1 MSDPTFDW
9 FRFDNSALRELPGE
23 ASGRP
28 HRRFIPH
35 VSLSRTSPTPVR
47 GPVLRIWVPEVAAL
61 LGVPTAPDEAART
74 ALGAIFA
81 GNTLLAGSEPFAT
94 RYGGH
99 QFGHWADQ
107 LGDGRAISLGEV
119 RVAASAADD
128 GAAAERRY
136 ELQLKGAGVTPY
148 SRGADG
154 RAVLRSSIRELICS
168 EAMAHLGVPTTR
180 ALCLVTTGEA
190 VVRDAMYDGHPRP
203 EPGAVVCR
211 VAESF
216 FRLGHFQIHAAHDE
230 REPLRALLR
239 HVLRRH
245 EPDLAALPEPEAA
258 LELLRRVCRRTAH
271 LAVHWQR
278 VGFVHGVLNTDNV
291 SILGLTIDY
300 GPYGWLDTFDPG
312 WTPNTTDAHG
322 RRYRFGAQ
330 PEVLHWNL
338 ARFAEALLPLVE
350 GDVAALEA
358 ALEVYPAVFAREFD
372 AMVATR
378 LGLPVPGSP
387 SDTEP
392 EADAALTDGLFG
404 LLQATEVDPTLF
416 FRGLGAL
423 PALDEGGAALGSSAA
438 DRFAPVAAA
447 FYDDSLREGAGD
459 PALASQIAAVLARYQ
474 DRVRQVGI
482 PDGARKAA
490 MDAVNPAVIPRNY
503 LVQQAIEEAEAG
515 NFQGVERLLGAIR
528 HPYRE
533 PQDPSLLARR
543 PEWARRKVGC
553 SMLSCSS

>member
-1 MSDPTFDW
+1 MSDPISDW
-9 FRFDNSALRELPGE
+9 FRFDNSALRDLPGE

-35 VSLSRTSPTPVR
+35 VCLSRAEPTPVR
-47 GPVLRIWVPEVAAL
+47 GPTLRVWVPEVAEL
-61 LGVPTAPDEAART
+61 LGVPTSPDTAARA
-74 ALGAIFA
+74 ALGAAFA
-81 GNTLLAGSEPFAT
+81 GNTRLAGSEPFAT

-119 RVAASAADD
+119 CVAATSTDPDAPAA
-128 GAAAERRY
+128 RRY

-154 RAVLRSSIRELICS
+154 RAVLRSSIRELVCS

-216 FRLGHFQIHAAHDE
+216 FRLGHFQILAAHE
-230 REPLRALLR
+230 ELGPLRVLLR

-245 EPDLAALPEPEAA
+245 EPDLAAAPEPEAA

-338 ARFAEALLPLVE
+338 ARFAEALLPLVD
-350 GDVAALEA
+350 GDMASLEA
-358 ALEVYPAVFAREFD
+358 ALEVYPSVFASEFD
-372 AMVATR
+372 AMIATR
-378 LGLPVPGSP
+378 LGLPVPASAG
-387 SDTEP
+387 DTTP
-392 EADAALTDGLFG
+392 EADAALTNGLFA
-404 LLQATEVDPTLF
+404 LLQSTEVDPTLF

-423 PALDEGGAALGSSAA
+423 PALDDDGAALGLSQEA
-438 DRFAPVAAA
+438 RFAAVAAA
-447 FYDDSLREGAGD
+447 FYDDGLREGAGD
-459 PALASQIAAVLARYQ
+459 PALAGQVASWLARYQ
-474 DRVRQVGI
+474 ERLRQIGVPDR
-482 PDGARKAA
+482 ARKAA
-490 MDAVNPAVIPRNY
+490 MDAINPAVIPRNY
-503 LVQQAIEEAEAG
+503 LVQLAIEQAEAG
-515 NFQGVERLLGAIR
+515 DFQGVERLLDAVR
-528 HPYRE
+528 QPYRT
-533 PQDPSLLARR
+533 PDDPALLARR
-543 PEWARRKVGC
+543 PEWARRRVGC
-553 SMLSCSS
+553 SILSCSS